1 MINLKEELK
10 KRYSKLPREI
20 QQTLFSSDVSE
31 TINRI
36 AERNSLTDEQE
47 IKLETEVVNV
57 FFAFEHYSDLIE
69 NIHRELA
76 IDLSKA
82 QKVGQEINSEVFRPI
97 KQALRIAHGTIE
109 GEFTPPKISVP
120 SLSVVPEPFSPPP
133 PPPPKPPTIIESLKP
148 ADNKLQ
154 VTSYALQD
162 KEENLNREE
171 ILAGIENPVPTKPT
185 DNIVQNK
192 LSGMVRMPK
201 LETNLP
207 KDYPTDPY
215 REPTN

>member
-69 NIHRELA
+69 NIRRELT
-76 IDLSKA
+76 IDLTKA
-82 QKVGQEINSEVFRPI
+82 QKIGQEINSEVFRPI

-120 SLSVVPEPFSPPP
+120 SLSVVP
-133 PPPPKPPTIIESLKP
+133 
-148 ADNKLQ
+148 
-154 VTSYALQD
+154 
-162 KEENLNREE
+162 
-171 ILAGIENPVPTKPT
+171 
-185 DNIVQNK
+185 
-192 LSGMVRMPK
+192 
-201 LETNLP
+201 
-207 KDYPTDPY
+207 
-215 REPTN
+215 